1 MPQDGEAGAVGPL
14 EEMMKV
20 ADDAANADGSMDLAR

>member
-1 MPQDGEAGAVGPL
+1 MPQDGEAGAVDPR
-14 EEMMKV
+14 EEMMKF